1 MKNGSER
8 LLLELSEQDRLQQQ
22 VRLFISSFK
31 TTDPGPHRKGAAYT
45 SHSVSSGRRLSPPP
59 DGSGTPTST
68 SFEGR
73 GPPAVP
79 HARPSTER
87 PGRRRGS
94 APSSAP
100 RVAARYSSRSV
111 LAKNWGQVHYM
122 AAWRPVVPS
131 SVPRPSPPRHER
143 DMGWTFG
150 GVEEVQEVGILDH
163 EAHVPVD
170 RQRRPTRGNLRHG
183 ADVIRR
189 TVDRIARMRSS
200 PKLIYE
206 QWAEVDLLC
215 DEVRTRN
222 RRSVL
227 AAAR

>member
-45 SHSVSSGRRLSPPP
+45 SHSVSSGRRLFSTARRFGYTDVNSFKAEAPQRYRTLVLRPNVEAGARF
-59 DGSGTPTST
+59 GSLVRS
-68 SFEGR
+68 R
-73 GPPAVP
+73 GWPLTIVP
-79 HARPSTER
+79 GQFYAQDWS
-87 PGRRRGS
+87 
-94 APSSAP
+94 
-100 RVAARYSSRSV
+100 
-111 LAKNWGQVHYM
+111 QVHYM
-122 AAWRPVVPS
+122 AAWRPVIIFRAT
-131 SVPRPSPPRHER
+131 SVHHDTN

-150 GVEEVQEVGILDH
+150 GVEEYKIGILNHKRMFLWTGNDCQP
-163 EAHVPVD
+163 AD
-170 RQRRPTRGNLRHG
+170 LRRG
-183 ADVIRR
+183 ADIIRR
-189 TVDRIARMRSS
+189 TVDRIAGWGFD

-206 QWAEVDLLC
+206 QWQEVDLLC
-215 DEVRTRN
+215 DEVRTRK